1 MKQKFALGGSGSSY
15 IYGLVDAT
23 YKDGMTKEECQTF
36 VKNGKYYLCIKLFN
50 KLLITLILADSS
62 SVYVKDA
69 LPYLFSTLPYHCHA
83 NTLTSFTSAI
93 AHAMARD
100 GSSGGV
106 IRLVTIDQSGVEKEV
121 VLGT

>member
-50 KLLITLILADSS
+50 KPLITLILADSS

-69 LPYLFSTLPYHCHA
+69 LPYFFSTLPYHCHA